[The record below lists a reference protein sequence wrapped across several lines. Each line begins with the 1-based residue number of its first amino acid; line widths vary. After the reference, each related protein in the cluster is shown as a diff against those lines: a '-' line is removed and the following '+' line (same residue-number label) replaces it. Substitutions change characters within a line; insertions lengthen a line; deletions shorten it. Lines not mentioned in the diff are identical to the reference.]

1 MWNLAKASAICSMPL
16 TTLLT
21 FTLMVNL
28 CSADPNVLADAIK
41 QTVDAQGD
49 FHKASSAHTS
59 RRQLLKADSEEIVIT
74 QGYYEADIL
83 NSDNIT
89 IAFEVGSGIGGDVHC
104 EILFHGGVVL
114 REMSPCHSPI
124 ELEGTLKEDGAYG
137 FIATGK
143 VKRTSEPVR
152 AVSTW
157 GLDREPPETMLEK
170 VKGTNDTKLKF
181 SFTGDDQYGVAGYE
195 CNFDHTKWI
204 PCTSPQ
210 TVKID
215 TAGQY
220 CFEVRAVD
228 YGGNV
233 DVSPIHYEWVTQTGD
248 SDSSTLSLESAE
260 EHDDHDH
267 EHDEDHDQES
277 SNEHS
282 HSHSHSRVAV
292 YIIIAV
298 ISSTFFFVLAG
309 VLAALRHGR
318 TRSKLQ
324 YISDCPPPKVTKKL
338 SQHPVI
344 YESGSDL
351 SQIE

>member
-1 MWNLAKASAICSMPL
+1 MCAMPL

-21 FTLMVNL
+21 FALIIHL

-41 QTVDAQGD
+41 QTVDALGVNED
-49 FHKASSAHTS
+49 SHKASSAYAS
-59 RRQLLKADSEEIVIT
+59 RRHLMKTNAEEIVIT

-89 IAFEVGSGIGGDVHC
+89 IAFEVGSGIEGDVHC

-124 ELEGTLKEDGAYG
+124 ELEGTLKHDGVYG
-137 FIATGK
+137 FIATGT
-143 VKRTSEPVR
+143 VERTSKPVR

-157 GLDREPPETMLEK
+157 GLDREPPETMLDN
-170 VKGTNDTKLKF
+170 VKGNNSTKLKF
-181 SFTGDDQYGVAGYE
+181 SFTGKDQYGVAGYE
-195 CNFDHTKWI
+195 CSFDHTEWT

-210 TVKID
+210 TVEI
-215 TAGQY
+215 TTSGQY

-233 DVSPIHYEWVTQTGD
+233 DESPVHYEWITQMDDG
-248 SDSSTLSLESAE
+248 DSSTLSLESSE
-260 EHDDHDH
+260 EHDHDHDH
-267 EHDEDHDQES
+267 DDEHDHHES
-277 SNEHS
+277 SNEHA
-282 HSHSHSRVAV
+282 HSHSHSRVAL

-298 ISSTFFFVLAG
+298 IASTFFFVLTG

-324 YISDCPPPKVTKKL
+324 YVSASPRLKVSKKL
-338 SQHPVI
+338 PQHPVI

-351 SQIE
+351 SQFE

>member
-1 MWNLAKASAICSMPL
+1 MCAMPL

-21 FTLMVNL
+21 FALLVNL
-28 CSADPNVLADAIK
+28 CSADPNVLAGVIK
-41 QTVDAQGD
+41 QTVDAQGINGD
-49 FHKASSAHTS
+49 FHKASSTHTS
-59 RRQLLKADSEEIVIT
+59 RRHLMKANAEEIVIT

-89 IAFEVGSGIGGDVHC
+89 IAFEVGSGIGRDVHC
-104 EILFHGGVVL
+104 EVLFHGGVVL
-114 REMSPCHSPI
+114 REISPCRSPI
-124 ELEGTLKEDGAYG
+124 ELEGTLKKDGVYG

-143 VKRTSEPVR
+143 VKRTSQPVR

-157 GLDREPPETMLEK
+157 GLDREPPKTMLDE

-181 SFTGDDQYGVAGYE
+181 TFTGDDQYGVAGYE

-210 TVKID
+210 TVKVD
-215 TAGQY
+215 TEGQY

-233 DVSPIHYEWVTQTGD
+233 DESPIHYQWVTQTGD
-248 SDSSTLSLESAE
+248 SDSSTLSLESSE
-260 EHDDHDH
+260 EHDHD
-267 EHDEDHDQES
+267 HDEDPDQES
-277 SNEHS
+277 GNEHS
-282 HSHSHSRVAV
+282 HSHSHSRVAI

-298 ISSTFFFVLAG
+298 ISSTFFFILAG

-344 YESGSDL
+344 YESGSDISHL
-351 SQIE
+351 